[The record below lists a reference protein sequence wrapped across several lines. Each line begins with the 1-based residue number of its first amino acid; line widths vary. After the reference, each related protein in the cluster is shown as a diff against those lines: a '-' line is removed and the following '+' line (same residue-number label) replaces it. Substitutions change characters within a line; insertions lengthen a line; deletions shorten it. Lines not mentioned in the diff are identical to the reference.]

1 MKAKYILMT
10 EKNLKMKNKIEKF
23 TLKPLEDPKF
33 ITTSRAMYE
42 QNGIAK
48 SWEIVQA
55 HDSVAILIYH
65 TQSDAFILVQ
75 QFRPAVYINN
85 DDGLTIE
92 LCAGIVD
99 KDLSLEEIAKE
110 EIEEECG
117 YSVPLEKIEKITSFY
132 TSVGFAGSRQTLY
145 YAEIDESMKV
155 SEGGGVDAE
164 LIEVIQLPVSQ
175 LESFIFD
182 ESIAKT
188 PGLMFAFLWWK
199 QKGNV
204 GVRIPRPTV

>member
-1 MKAKYILMT
+1 MQ
-10 EKNLKMKNKIEKF
+10 NRIEKF
-23 TLKPLEDPKF
+23 TLKPLEDSKF
-33 ITTSRAMYE
+33 ISTALATYE

-48 SWEIVQA
+48 SWEIVKA

-65 TQSDAFILVQ
+65 TKKDAFILVQ

-85 DDGLTIE
+85 NDGLTIE

-99 KDLSLEEIAKE
+99 KDLSLVQIAKE

-117 YSVPLEKIEKITSFY
+117 YRVPLEKMEKITSFY

-145 YAEIDESMKV
+145 YAEVDERMKV

-164 LIEVIQLPVSQ
+164 EIEVVTLPVQ
-175 LESFIFD
+175 EAQKLIFD

-188 PGLMFAFLWWK
+188 PGLMFAFMWWG
-199 QKGNV
+199 QKRSALLDRGLKMEEK
-204 GVRIPRPTV
+204 GMLF